1 MAKFSQAFLQS
12 MAQPSYQQ
20 GLFTAAKE
28 LGGLRGRLEK
38 ERLEEAEK
46 QQRTQAVASGLDA
59 LGNSNVANLKKAA
72 QKFASLNMP
81 EQAAAYMKQAVAV
94 EDRLRQQEAAG
105 KLLRGKQALL
115 RYGTAKGMDLKTE
128 SGKQGFF
135 QIAGP
140 YDIPVEDSV
149 NLYNE
154 LTDMTGDPNAL
165 TAKDINVSYQSVLD
179 GEGREVKQAVF
190 TLGDQILKKE
200 TVGFTKGKADDV
212 TDYGLTAKSAPADY
226 DTAILQAT
234 NEGANE
240 DARNIQ
246 ERRDKLFPDV
256 ISLSDSLSLARSVT
270 PQFDELLM
278 YESNAANLDA
288 VANRSDLAGA
298 SAIMERI
305 ISSNFPNDLKAATE
319 LERFRASKS
328 LIRKGLDFVSRTATG
343 ELTDATIQDYKDI
356 AEIMRIIGKG
366 NIQDTIDSLYMANES
381 DAADRLFDV
390 YIATDPNAATII
402 SIKSP

>member
-1 MAKFSQAFLQS
+1 MAKFSQQFLQA
-12 MAQPSYQQ
+12 MAQPSYQE
-20 GLFTAAKE
+20 GLFTAARE

-38 ERLEEAEK
+38 ERLEEAKK

-94 EDRLRQQEAAG
+94 EDRLRQQDAAG

-149 NLYNE
+149 SLYNE

-179 GEGREVKQAVF
+179 DEGREVKQAVF

-212 TDYGLTAKSAPADY
+212 TDYGLTAKSTPAEY
-226 DTAILQAT
+226 DAAILQAT

-270 PQFDELLM
+270 PQFDDLLM
-278 YESNAANLDA
+278 YESNASTLDA
-288 VANRSDLAGA
+288 VADRSDLAGA

-328 LIRKGLDFVSRTATG
+328 LIRKGFDFISRAATG
-343 ELTDATIQDYKDI
+343 ELTDATVQDYRDI
-356 AEIMRIIGKG
+356 AELMRIIGKG
-366 NIQDTIDSLYMANES
+366 NIQDTIDQLYSADES

-390 YIATDPNAATII
+390 YIASDPNAATIV
-402 SIKSP
+402 SIQSP

>member
-1 MAKFSQAFLQS
+1 MAKFSEAFLRS
-12 MAQPSYQQ
+12 MTQPSYQE

-46 QQRTQAVASGLDA
+46 QQRTQAVTSGLEA
-59 LGNSNVANLKKAA
+59 LGSNNVENLKKAA

-81 EQAAAYMKQAVAV
+81 EQAAAYMKQAVAL
-94 EDRLRQQEAAG
+94 EQRLGQDKIASQVA
-105 KLLRGKQALL
+105 RGKEALV
-115 RYGTAKGMDLKTE
+115 RYGTARGMNLKTD
-128 SGKQGFF
+128 SGKEGFF
-135 QIAGP
+135 RMSGA

-149 NLYNE
+149 SLYNE
-154 LTDMTGDPNAL
+154 LTNMTGDPNAL
-165 TAKDINVSYQSVLD
+165 TAKDIRVSFQDVLNQE
-179 GEGREVKQAVF
+179 GEEVTQAVF
-190 TLGDQILKKE
+190 TLGDKIIKQE
-200 TVGFTKGKADDV
+200 AVGLTKGKADDI
-212 TDYGLTAKSAPADY
+212 TDYGLTARSTPADY
-226 DTAILQAT
+226 DMAILKAT

-256 ISLSDSLSLARSVT
+256 ISLSDSLALARSVT

-288 VANRSDLAGA
+288 VADRSDLAGA

-328 LIRKGLDFVSRTATG
+328 LIRKGFDFVSRTATG
-343 ELTDATIQDYKDI
+343 ELTDATIQDYRDI

-390 YIATDPNAATII
+390 YIASDPNAATIV
-402 SIKSP
+402 SIQSP

>member
-149 NLYNE
+149 SLYNE

-179 GEGREVKQAVF
+179 DEGREVKTAVF

-212 TDYGLTAKSAPADY
+212 TDYGLTARSTATDY

-246 ERRDKLFPDV
+246 ERRDKLFPDE
-256 ISLSDSLSLARSVT
+256 ISLSDSLALARSVT
-270 PQFDELLM
+270 PRFDELLM
-278 YESNAANLDA
+278 YQSNAENLDA
-288 VANRSDLAGA
+288 VADRSDLAGA

-305 ISSNFPNDLKAATE
+305 IASNFPNDLKAATE
-319 LERFRASKS
+319 LQRFRASKS
-328 LIRKGLDFVSRTATG
+328 LIQKGFDFVSMAATG
-343 ELTDATIQDYKDI
+343 QLTDATIQDYRDI

-390 YIATDPNAATII
+390 YIASDPNAATII
-402 SIKSP
+402 SIQSP